1 MKPLDPRLLR
11 HARAVRTLLVGSV
24 AVGAASA
31 AATIAQAVLLADVI
45 ARAVLDRVA
54 LGDLRAPLIEL
65 AVVMV
70 LRAALGWAGEE
81 LARRSAG
88 KMTTQLRRALLEHS
102 LALGPRWSGRQRTAE
117 LATLATTGVDGLENY
132 AARYLPQLVLASVVP
147 IAILAWIVTADPLS
161 ALIIALTL
169 PLIPVFMA
177 LVGWHTQRQTRTR
190 WRALELLSGHF
201 LDVIAGLP
209 TLKVFGRA
217 KAQAEAVR
225 RTTNDYRRTTMATL
239 RIAFLSSLVLELL
252 STLSVALVAV
262 SIGLRLVDGSLG
274 LRTGLAVL
282 ILAPEAYLPLRA
294 LGNQFHA
301 SMDGLTAA
309 ERIFTLLD
317 TPLPRRGTVV
327 DLPPLA
333 DTAIRLHDVRVD
345 YAGRTVPAFQCTELV
360 IHPGRITAIIAPSGA
375 GKTTLLHLLAGLLQP
390 DAGTLYLGDLNLADA
405 HPDHWRSRIGY
416 LGQHPHLVAGNVEDN
431 LRLGNPAASGAD
443 ITAALERA
451 AASELVAELPDGLAT
466 DIGESGALLSAGQ
479 RQRLALARALLRD
492 APLLLLDEPTSAL
505 DRDTERRVLAELAH
519 YASGRTVV
527 IASHRPAVA
536 AIADDV
542 IDLTLHVDVEAP
554 MGRPAAVAVD
564 AIAVAR

>member
-1 MKPLDPRLLR
+1 VKPLDPRLLR
-11 HARAVRTLLVGSV
+11 HARAVRTLLVSSV
-24 AVGAASA
+24 VVGAASA
-31 AATIAQAVLLADVI
+31 VATIAQAVLLADVI
-45 ARAVLDRVA
+45 ARAVLHRVA
-54 LGDLRAPLIEL
+54 LGDLRAPLISL
-65 AVVMV
+65 AGVMV

-88 KMTTQLRRALLEHS
+88 KMTTQLRRALLEHA
-102 LALGPRWSGRQRTAE
+102 LALGPRWSDRQRTAE

-132 AARYLPQLVLASVVP
+132 AARYLPQLVLATVVP
-147 IAILAWIVTADPLS
+147 IAMLAWIVTADPLS
-161 ALIIALTL
+161 AVIIALTL

-177 LVGWHTQRQTRTR
+177 LVGRHTQRQTRTR
-190 WRALELLSGHF
+190 WRALEVLSGHF

-217 KAQAEAVR
+217 KAQVEAVR
-225 RTTNDYRRTTMATL
+225 RTTDDYRRTTMATL

-262 SIGLRLVDGSLG
+262 TIGLRLVDGSLG

-282 ILAPEAYLPLRA
+282 ILAPEAYMPLRA

-309 ERIFTLLD
+309 EQIFTLLD
-317 TPLPRRGTVV
+317 VPMPRRGTIV

-333 DTAIRLHDVRVD
+333 ETAIRLHEVRVN
-345 YAGRTVPAFQCTELV
+345 YAERTVPAFQCTELL
-360 IHPGRITAIIAPSGA
+360 IRPGRITVVVAPSGA
-375 GKTTLLHLLAGLLQP
+375 GKTTLLYLLAGLLQP
-390 DAGTLYLGDLNLADA
+390 DVGTLYLGDLDLADA
-405 HPDHWRSRIGY
+405 DPDHWRSRIGY
-416 LGQHPHLVAGNVEDN
+416 LGQNPRLVAGNVEEN
-431 LRLGNPAASGAD
+431 LRLGNPAASRDD

-451 AASELVAELPDGLAT
+451 AASEVVAELPDGLAT
-466 DIGESGALLSAGQ
+466 ELGESGARLSAGQ

-505 DRDTERRVLAELAH
+505 DHDTEHRVLSQLAH
-519 YASGRTVV
+519 YACGRTVV
-527 IASHRPAVA
+527 IASHRPAVV
-536 AIADDV
+536 AIGDDV
-542 IDLTLHVDVEAP
+542 IDLSHPLAVE
-554 MGRPAAVAVD
+554 